1 MIIMQVLNCIY
12 QARIADLEQK
22 AGRAMEGTGATPIW
36 SNSYKK
42 SRV

>member
-1 MIIMQVLNCIY
+1 MQVLNCIY

-22 AGRAMEGTGATPIW
+22 AGRAMEGTGSGATPIR